1 MHDPK
6 LRGEFEAKWEELL
19 IAIFERQKAAVMS
32 KIGAKL
38 RKKEED
44 INAIWDYERWNEEVA
59 KDFLGLTWETI
70 KAWAEKLA
78 AALGITLNE
87 EVMRIYVENNV
98 RIAAENLNMS
108 TYEQVDEAL
117 RSDDV
122 LGALES
128 VFALALGVRT
138 TRFASGRVTSLSNYG
153 AYSAGRQGGAMMKR
167 WIVTSKNPRDTH
179 MAMDGE
185 TVGIREK
192 FSNGLR
198 WPGDSMGGAEENANC
213 QCVLEYLR

>member
-1 MHDPK
+1 M
-6 LRGEFEAKWEELL
+6 
-19 IAIFERQKAAVMS
+19 
-32 KIGAKL
+32 
-38 RKKEED
+38 
-44 INAIWDYERWNEEVA
+44 
-59 KDFLGLTWETI
+59 TWETI
-70 KAWAEKLA
+70 RAWAEKLA
-78 AALGITLNE
+78 AAMGITLNE

-108 TYEQVDEAL
+108 TYEQVEEAL

-128 VFALALGVRT
+128 VFELALGVRT

-153 AYSAGRQGGAMMKR
+153 AYTAGRQGGAMMKR

-179 MAMDGE
+179 MSMDGE
-185 TVGIREK
+185 TVGIRQK

-198 WPGDSMGGAEENANC
+198 WPGDSLGMADETVNC
-213 QCVLEYLR
+213 RCVLEYVR